1 MAAKP
6 TPTPTPKVGV
16 RIAPMQSKSDAMMQ
30 DKALRDLQKK
40 REAVA
45 KKTGV
50 WPNYGTN

>member
-1 MAAKP
+1 MAAMERQVGPK
-6 TPTPTPKVGV
+6 TPIV
-16 RIAPMQSKSDAMMQ
+16 RIAPMQSKTEQQKQ